1 MYYSSLGSLR
11 SALAGAEFEAALAR
25 NDAATAYRTA
35 AAARA
40 RAADFGVASA
50 IQSGSADAHAEINR
64 DLNRRLLA
72 VSADRDRLQD
82 RCDMLEIERGDL
94 IAHCASLLA
103 EMGSFGG
110 Q

>member
-1 MYYSSLGSLR
+1 MYYSSIGGLR
-11 SALAGAEFEAALAR
+11 SALAGAEFETALAR
-25 NDAATAYRTA
+25 NDAATANRAA

-50 IQSGSADAHAEINR
+50 IHAGSADAHAEIHR

-82 RCDMLEIERGDL
+82 RCDMLEIERGEL

-103 EMGSFGG
+103 EVGSLGR